1 MLARSGGTPPFTPLV
16 LLAAASLFTA
26 LLVILMIGPLL
37 VDMAEDLGVPVAV
50 AGQLNAPTPFVWLF
64 VATLAGTLSD
74 KYGRKP
80 VLLLGITGAAIGLLG
95 TGLSWNFSS
104 ALAFR
109 AVTGVVGVV
118 PPCFLALMS
127 DYVPV
132 ERRGRAIGLMSTG
145 MGFSGVVGVAVMAIV
160 GDAFGWRWSFYLAAG
175 LTAAMWVLVF
185 VLLPA
190 GKPANLVPGTIISR
204 FIPLFKLSFV
214 WDLSIANFCNRLAF
228 FAFNTYF
235 AAYLI
240 EQYGLSTSQ
249 TALPVAVSG
258 IGVIVASAGGGYLA
272 DTKYRIWVMPAGT
285 AIGGLL
291 GLALFG
297 VGPHLV
303 ITVALG
309 LLLTT
314 ATSAPFTAFLTFL
327 SIIGGPRRRGT
338 VQGIPALSNQTG
350 TTLGPVLGGVA
361 LAVWG
366 YGGIGV
372 ICGVAGGV
380 ALLVGVLRL
389 RESRL
394 QEAADRIA
402 RLDD

>member
-1 MLARSGGTPPFTPLV
+1 MLARSGRTPAFTPLV
-16 LLAAASLFTA
+16 LLGAAALFTA

-37 VDMAEDLGVPVAV
+37 VDMAEDLGVRVAV

-80 VLLLGITGAAIGLLG
+80 VLLLGIGGAAIGLLG
-95 TGLSWNFSS
+95 TGLAWNFSS
-104 ALAFR
+104 ALVFR
-109 AVTGVVGVV
+109 AVTGLVGVV
-118 PPCFLALMS
+118 PPTFGAVMG
-127 DYVPV
+127 DYVPL
-132 ERRGRAIGLMSTG
+132 ERRGKAIGLMSTG
-145 MGFSGVVGVAVMAIV
+145 MGFAGVVGVAVMAIV

-175 LTAAMWVLVF
+175 LTAAMWFLVF
-185 VLLPA
+185 ILLPT
-190 GKPANLVPGTIISR
+190 GKPSNVVPGTIISR
-204 FIPLFKLSFV
+204 FIPLFRLSFI

-240 EQYGLSTSQ
+240 EQYGLTTSQ

-285 AIGGLL
+285 LVGGLL

-314 ATSAPFTAFLTFL
+314 ATSAPFTAFITFL

-338 VQGIPALSNQTG
+338 AQSIPSLSNQTG
-350 TTLGPVLGGVA
+350 TTLGPILGGIA
-361 LAVWG
+361 LTVWG
-366 YGGIGV
+366 YDGIGV
-372 ICGVAGGV
+372 ICGAAGGV
-380 ALLVGVLRL
+380 ALLVGVLRF

-394 QEAADRIA
+394 QEAADTIA